1 MNAAPA
7 PRPPLRGGLLAVLFF
22 AVFRAAQ
29 PAPAGTLTVATYN
42 VRNYTLENRMA
53 DGEYK
58 KEYPKPE
65 SEKNALRAVIKAIGA
80 DVLALQEMGPRPFL
94 DELRR
99 DLRSD
104 GVDYPYGI
112 VLDAQDA
119 DRHLAVLSK
128 RPFVSVGRH
137 TDLRFSYFGE
147 QDMVK
152 RGLLEVRVAAA
163 ASAAAA
169 GAAEAPGAATAPSA
183 TKAPAAEPAGAGA
196 VTIFVVHLKSRYTD
210 RPDDPESAI
219 RRASEAVTVRDRM
232 LKIFPDPAGARF
244 LLVGDC
250 NDTRSSRP
258 LRALSRR
265 GDTLIADILP
275 SADTRGEVWTLFW
288 AKQDTYSRFDHIL
301 VSPGLRAAVAG
312 GAAWIY
318 DGPQVMQASD
328 HRPVVVRLEIADA
341 K

>member
-7 PRPPLRGGLLAVLFF
+7 PRFPLRGWLPAVLFF
-22 AVFRAAQ
+22 VVFPAAQ
-29 PAPAGTLTVATYN
+29 PVPAGTLTVATYN
-42 VRNYTLENRMA
+42 VKNYTLESRMA

-65 SEKNALRAVIKAIGA
+65 SEKDALRAVIKAIDA
-80 DVLALQEMGPRPFL
+80 DVLALQEMGPQPFL

-104 GVDYPYGI
+104 GVDYPYGV

-137 TDLRFSYFGE
+137 TDLSFDYFGG
-147 QDMVK
+147 QDFVK
-152 RGLLEVRVAAA
+152 RGLLEVRVP
-163 ASAAAA
+163 A
-169 GAAEAPGAATAPSA
+169 GGIA
-183 TKAPAAEPAGAGA
+183 APAADDGV
-196 VTIFVVHLKSRYTD
+196 VTIFVMHLKSRYTD

-219 RRASEAVTVRDRM
+219 RRTSEAGAVRDRV
-232 LKIFPDPAGARF
+232 LKVFPDPAKARF

-250 NDTRSSRP
+250 NDTRANRP

-265 GDTLIADILP
+265 GATLIADILP
-275 SADTRGEVWTLFW
+275 AWDTRGEVWTLFW

-301 VSPGLRAAVAG
+301 VSPGLRDAVVG
-312 GAAWIY
+312 GAAWVY
-318 DGPQVMQASD
+318 DGPQVMQAGD
-328 HRPVVVRLEIADA
+328 HRPVVVRLEIAD
-341 K
+341 KK

>member
-1 MNAAPA
+1 M
-7 PRPPLRGGLLAVLFF
+7 VLFVFF
-22 AVFRAAQ
+22 AGQPVF
-29 PAPAGTLTVATYN
+29 AGTLTVATYN
-42 VRNYTLENRMA
+42 VKNYTLESRMA

-65 SEKNALRAVIKAIGA
+65 SEKDALRAVIKAIGA
-80 DVLALQEMGPRPFL
+80 DVLALQEMGPQPFL
-94 DELRR
+94 DELQR

-137 TDLRFSYFGE
+137 TDLSFSYFDE
-147 QDMVK
+147 QDFVK
-152 RGLLEVRVAAA
+152 RGLLEVRV
-163 ASAAAA
+163 
-169 GAAEAPGAATAPSA
+169 
-183 TKAPAAEPAGAGA
+183 PAGAIGA
-196 VTIFVVHLKSRYTD
+196 PPADDEVVTIFVVHLKSRYTD

-219 RRASEAVTVRDRM
+219 RRTSEAEAVRDRV
-232 LKIFPDPAGARF
+232 LKVFPDRAKARF

-250 NDTRSSRP
+250 NDTRANRP

-275 SADTRGEVWTLFW
+275 AGDTRGEVWTLFW

-301 VSPGLRAAVAG
+301 VSPGLRDAVVG

-328 HRPVVVRLEIADA
+328 HRPVVVRLEIAD
-341 K
+341 KK